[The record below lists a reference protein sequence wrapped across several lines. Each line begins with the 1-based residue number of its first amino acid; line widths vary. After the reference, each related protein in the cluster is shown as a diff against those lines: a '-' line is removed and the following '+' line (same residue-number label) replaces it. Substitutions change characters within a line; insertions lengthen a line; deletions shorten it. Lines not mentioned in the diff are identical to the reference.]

1 MKRDT
6 ARCKKKRKKERMP
19 LPALLL
25 VALLALAPVAHG
37 DDSEQH
43 CNRTITSAPARVAL
57 ALASAPEIR
66 AR

>member
-1 MKRDT
+1 
-6 ARCKKKRKKERMP
+6 MP

-25 VALLALAPVAHG
+25 VALLAFDAPSPALG